1 MKKFS
6 CLVGNSCSG
15 IREGVFLGTSVVN
28 IGSMQDMRERGNNVV
43 DIISSKEKIDIS
55 IRQQMAQRSY
65 SHQPIYGDGMA
76 GKNIAN
82 IVHELKNV
90 NVQ

>member
-6 CLVGNSCSG
+6 CLVGNSSSG
-15 IREGVFLGTSVVN
+15 IREGAFLGTSVVN

-55 IRQQMAQRSY
+55 IRQ
-65 SHQPIYGDGMA
+65 
-76 GKNIAN
+76 
-82 IVHELKNV
+82 
-90 NVQ
+90 